1 MIPLQKFTEDLDVND
16 RITFEKAAT
25 ANIAAGK
32 KSVRLAVSGYFT
44 SSKNVDVGGDF
55 SLPGFSVGT
64 TIGNTITLMSETV
77 NVAYDYTVN

>member
-1 MIPLQKFTEDLDVND
+1 M
-16 RITFEKAAT
+16 
-25 ANIAAGK
+25 
-32 KSVRLAVSGYFT
+32 SGYFT

-64 TIGNTITLMSETV
+64 TIGNTITPMSETV